1 MEGGG
6 RGGVGG
12 GEGRRASGGGGGGA
26 QGGEGVHDELVKV
39 RLGELVEVLLEVGAA
54 RLRARA
60 DGPRLVPKEGRH
72 RVR

>member
-6 RGGVGG
+6 GARGRRGG
-12 GEGRRASGGGGGGA
+12 GRRASGGGGGGA
-26 QGGEGVHDELVKV
+26 QGGEGVHDELVEI

-54 RLRARA
+54 RLRARP
-60 DGPRLVPKEGRH
+60 DGPRLVPKEWRH